1 MLICISNDLQGGNVP
16 TSLASQAAGLMQ
28 SSAAVT
34 QQSLPVFRQATG
46 MHLPHYPPNYIPYAH
61 YFSPYYVPPTAIH
74 QFLSNGAFP
83 QQPQAGSVYPPP
95 PAAAPRYSLSQYR
108 PGANVG
114 NSAHIGVPGT
124 YGPYGSSTSNYIP
137 SSTTG
142 GGNPA
147 SNEDLSASSFKDS
160 QQQVGLVF
168 NLNLY

>member
-1 MLICISNDLQGGNVP
+1 
-16 TSLASQAAGLMQ
+16 MQ
-28 SSAAVT
+28 CSAAVT

-95 PAAAPRYSLSQYR
+95 PAAAPRYSPSQYR
-108 PGANVG
+108 SGANVG
-114 NSAHIGVPGT
+114 NSTHNGVPGT
-124 YGPYGSSTSNYIP
+124 YGPYGSSTSNYTP
-137 SSTTG
+137 VSTTG

-147 SNEDLSASSFKDS
+147 SNEDPSASSFKDS

-168 NLNLY
+168 SSNLYSCYLFPY